1 MSKTNTLI
9 ERNSV
14 KVTGGF
20 GNQLFQYFF
29 ARSLS
34 FSLKKN
40 YFLDCSDY
48 THVYKL
54 HKLNLK
60 QLKLKLLIDYSNK
73 ESKILKYIYFIL
85 KKNYVEKSFCFFDK
99 QLLFKKNIKN
109 YFGYWQSYKYFE
121 KNWKIFK
128 NDINLKKINP
138 KKKKN
143 LELIKEKNSISVH
156 IRRADYI
163 KNEKAKKFHGS
174 PNLDYYF
181 KSIRFFEKKTFAPT
195 FFFFSDDINW
205 VKKKFSSLRKNNF
218 FYIENF
224 RNELQFP
231 MDDLILMSSCK
242 HNIIANST
250 FSWWGAWLNN
260 YKKKIV
266 IAPKNWTVDIKSA
279 NTDLIPKNW
288 KIF

>member
-9 ERNSV
+9 ERKSV

-109 YFGYWQSYKYFE
+109 YFGYWQSYKYF
-121 KNWKIFK
+121 
-128 NDINLKKINP
+128 
-138 KKKKN
+138 
-143 LELIKEKNSISVH
+143 
-156 IRRADYI
+156 
-163 KNEKAKKFHGS
+163 
-174 PNLDYYF
+174 
-181 KSIRFFEKKTFAPT
+181 
-195 FFFFSDDINW
+195 
-205 VKKKFSSLRKNNF
+205 
-218 FYIENF
+218 
-224 RNELQFP
+224 
-231 MDDLILMSSCK
+231 
-242 HNIIANST
+242 
-250 FSWWGAWLNN
+250 
-260 YKKKIV
+260 
-266 IAPKNWTVDIKSA
+266 
-279 NTDLIPKNW
+279 
-288 KIF
+288 